1 MQEQS
6 GWRVDLPQFSGP
18 LELLLHL
25 LDEHELS
32 PEGIQVS
39 KVCDRFLAVLTAA
52 ADARAAGQPG
62 IIDIDAAGEF
72 LVMATTLMRIKSQAL
87 LPEEERILEDDD
99 LDPRF
104 ELVKQLIEYRRYR
117 RAAEKLEEHREA
129 FLMRFDRGMRPELKD
144 RPDLSEAPIDA
155 GGATLEQL
163 FAAFARLLR
172 ETQKEGGWVIAR
184 DDTPMSVHIERLESM
199 FTPGRKLTLL
209 ELVGQRR
216 TRAWVVGVFLA
227 LLETIKR
234 GLVVAE
240 QDGEFGEVK
249 IVVRD
254 VRIADAPVGPGGK
267 AGDAESAPLRAPEG
281 ARVSPD
287 SASET
292 APPSDASGAPQAG
305 DSSEG

>member
-32 PEGIQVS
+32 PAGIEVS
-39 KVCDRFLAVLTAA
+39 RVCDRFLAVLTQAA
-52 ADARAAGQPG
+52 EARAAGAPG
-62 IIDIDAAGEF
+62 GIDIDAAGEF

-104 ELVKQLIEYRRYR
+104 ELVRQLIEYRRFR
-117 RAAEKLEEHREA
+117 RAAEKLAEHREA
-129 FLMRFDRGMRPELKD
+129 FLQRFDRGMRPELKD

-184 DDTPMSVHIERLESM
+184 DDTPMSVHIARLEEM
-199 FTPGRKLTLL
+199 FTPGRRLTLL
-209 ELVGQRR
+209 DLVGERR

-227 LLETIKR
+227 LLETLKR
-234 GLVVAE
+234 GLISAE
-240 QDGEFGEVK
+240 QDGEFGDVR

-254 VRIADAPVGPGGK
+254 VRIADAPAAPGSQ

-281 ARVSPD
+281 ARPQTNRPEPGVAPAPSGD
-287 SASET
+287 GT
-292 APPSDASGAPQAG
+292 AG
-305 DSSEG
+305 